1 MATLRSWPS
10 RHIDPVADPQ
20 QAAVSGVWIGR
31 PGDAGPA
38 QGNQDGS
45 RRHLDCRMWPR
56 LKRRR
61 CLLEYSMRVG
71 QNFQRLLSVKL
82 IYSRE
87 RS

>member
-1 MATLRSWPS
+1 
-10 RHIDPVADPQ
+10 
-20 QAAVSGVWIGR
+20 
-31 PGDAGPA
+31 
-38 QGNQDGS
+38 
-45 RRHLDCRMWPR
+45 MWPR

-87 RS
+87 RSKSTEIARAGIRDFGREKMREATGAFPRKSEKSSALEGAEL